1 MDDYEPWLTPCDPDF
16 DPEKCESAYALWA
29 VKEEGEPVKFLE
41 ASITDNL
48 DYPSGYWFF
57 WRTIS
62 FSEETGRLIEGEWGG
77 AGDICRA
84 DYVADMVLPGGAVF
98 ARVQGELDDGI
109 PFDWEVRRPLDDC
122 AKTRAAEAIRA
133 GILAL
138 PLSASASIEAIPS
151 PYKID
156 VSIVHGGTLTHDMAR
171 NLLVSAEH
179 YYRDSALCGL
189 LDNWNGLAVAQR
201 ALLVQATKSM
211 REDSPDEAFASLS
224 RAIALIRATDERAGD
239 VSDHTLAHNLLISG
253 FEEMERD
260 NTKLISRQIS
270 GGALTSARSRGP
282 LSARWGVKRAPR
294 SMPRSKASMPDA
306 TAATS
311 MRSYSP
317 MTISTTMPT

>member
-133 GILAL
+133 DETCLERSTPEENYAYTVLDGDSEFWALMNRGNGELLYCFDFNRYGEIAVNNGYVDLCETCYVDKRADWPALDEYSFEEIRDETVAEWRAHIAEGVVEKPVTPTDLAR
-138 PLSASASIEAIPS
+138 SASAA
-151 PYKID
+151 
-156 VSIVHGGTLTHDMAR
+156 
-171 NLLVSAEH
+171 
-179 YYRDSALCGL
+179 
-189 LDNWNGLAVAQR
+189 
-201 ALLVQATKSM
+201 
-211 REDSPDEAFASLS
+211 
-224 RAIALIRATDERAGD
+224 
-239 VSDHTLAHNLLISG
+239 
-253 FEEMERD
+253 
-260 NTKLISRQIS
+260 
-270 GGALTSARSRGP
+270 
-282 LSARWGVKRAPR
+282 
-294 SMPRSKASMPDA
+294 
-306 TAATS
+306 AATS
-311 MRSYSP
+311 AVIAASANQTAP
-317 MTISTTMPT
+317 KL